1 MTDSMSIYD
10 DPELSPSNITF
21 NKKGDRFEGTM
32 VRAEAI
38 KTQFGKV
45 AKFWF
50 YDANSASER
59 TMLAGAVNLWQQLS
73 DLRPE
78 PGDLVTILC
87 TNAPDRGA
95 KSFEVTV
102 QRQMGDLKDEPF

>member
-1 MTDSMSIYD
+1 MSIYD

-21 NKKGDRFEGTM
+21 NKVGDRFTGTM
-32 VRAEAI
+32 IKAEAI
-38 KTQFGKV
+38 KTQYGKV

-50 YDANSASER
+50 LDPASSSER

-78 PGDLVTILC
+78 AGDLVTILC
-87 TNAPDRGA
+87 TAAPDRGA
-95 KSFEVTV
+95 KLFEVTV
-102 QRQMGDLKDEPF
+102 QRGMGDLKDEPF